1 MTRFKYKAQLASG
14 KIVSGISDAADEKEL
29 SETLKED
36 GMFVMN
42 ARVYSGTEWDMERI
56 NGIFITVS
64 LREKILFARNLSRM
78 IKAGLSISRA
88 LEILVKQTEN
98 PQFRKII
105 QMLKEDV
112 KKGTSFSDA
121 LAKHEKAFPPVFIA
135 MMRAGEESGGVVEAL
150 MVTSRHMEKSYTL
163 KKKMRSAM
171 MYPAMVLLVM
181 IIVAVLM
188 MIYVVPGLATTFKEA
203 NAELPATTKLIIAIS
218 EFLQN
223 DYLFAII
230 IVSVASL
237 LFWMFKK
244 TDVGN
249 HILTWL
255 VFRAPTFG
263 KLVKEFNAAMVT
275 RTLSSLMI
283 AGVGIVRA
291 LEITEDVVSNVYYK
305 EALNKAKG
313 DVQGGIPLSRVFVVN
328 SDIFPAMVGDM
339 MEVGEET
346 GDFSGMLLDIAQF
359 YEEEVDTATADMA
372 KLVEP
377 MLMMI
382 IAVFVGVFAVAM
394 LTPMY
399 SLVNNI

>member
-1 MTRFKYKAQLASG
+1 
-14 KIVSGISDAADEKEL
+14 
-29 SETLKED
+29 
-36 GMFVMN
+36 
-42 ARVYSGTEWDMERI
+42 
-56 NGIFITVS
+56 
-64 LREKILFARNLSRM
+64 
-78 IKAGLSISRA
+78 
-88 LEILVKQTEN
+88 
-98 PQFRKII
+98 
-105 QMLKEDV
+105 
-112 KKGTSFSDA
+112 
-121 LAKHEKAFPPVFIA
+121 
-135 MMRAGEESGGVVEAL
+135 
-150 MVTSRHMEKSYTL
+150 
-163 KKKMRSAM
+163 MRSAM

>member
-1 MTRFKYKAQLASG
+1 MTRYKYKAQLANG
-14 KIVSGISDAADEKEL
+14 KIISGISDAADEKEL

-36 GMFVMN
+36 GMFVIN
-42 ARVYSGTEWDMERI
+42 ARVHSGNEWDMERI
-56 NGIFITVS
+56 NDVFITVS
-64 LREKILFARNLSRM
+64 LREKILFARNLARM

-98 PQFRKII
+98 PRFRKII

-121 LAKHEKAFPPVFIA
+121 LAKHENAFPPVFIA

-203 NAELPATTKLIIAIS
+203 NAELPAATKLIIAIS

-230 IVSVASL
+230 IVSIASL

-249 HILTWL
+249 HLLTWL
-255 VFRAPTFG
+255 AFRAPTFG

-283 AGVGIVRA
+283 AGVGVVRA

-313 DVQGGIPLSRVFVVN
+313 DVQNGIPLSRVFVVN

>member
-1 MTRFKYKAQLASG
+1 
-14 KIVSGISDAADEKEL
+14 
-29 SETLKED
+29 
-36 GMFVMN
+36 
-42 ARVYSGTEWDMERI
+42 
-56 NGIFITVS
+56 
-64 LREKILFARNLSRM
+64 
-78 IKAGLSISRA
+78 
-88 LEILVKQTEN
+88 
-98 PQFRKII
+98 
-105 QMLKEDV
+105 
-112 KKGTSFSDA
+112 
-121 LAKHEKAFPPVFIA
+121 
-135 MMRAGEESGGVVEAL
+135 
-150 MVTSRHMEKSYTL
+150 
-163 KKKMRSAM
+163 
-171 MYPAMVLLVM
+171 
-181 IIVAVLM
+181 
-188 MIYVVPGLATTFKEA
+188 
-203 NAELPATTKLIIAIS
+203 
-218 EFLQN
+218 
-223 DYLFAII
+223 
-230 IVSVASL
+230 
-237 LFWMFKK
+237 MFKK